1 MTEKRFENKG
11 RVIYDSQTYDEYHCD
26 FFAGLEEI
34 TDLLNEQQVTINR
47 LEEENGQLK
56 QFKQNVFGLID
67 KSLEKDKHDYE
78 MTYEDY
84 LNGRIEVLE
93 DLKKELLE

>member
-34 TDLLNEQQVTINR
+34 TDLLNTQQATIN
-47 LEEENGQLK
+47 K
-56 QFKQNVFGLID
+56 
-67 KSLEKDKHDYE
+67 
-78 MTYEDY
+78 
-84 LNGRIEVLE
+84 
-93 DLKKELLE
+93 LKKARDESDTFIGKKGLGAEFLNWCVANE

>member
-34 TDLLNEQQVTINR
+34 TDLLNEQQ
-47 LEEENGQLK
+47 EM
-56 QFKQNVFGLID
+56 ID
-67 KSLEKDKHDYE
+67 QLEKENTNLIELAEELGVKIVVVDDE
-78 MTYEDY
+78 GE
-84 LNGRIEVLE
+84 RI
-93 DLKKELLE
+93 